1 MGRHANVL
9 QALSVARRTD
19 GAGGLFR
26 GTIPLLSR
34 EVPFYVVG
42 MTGYAY
48 LKKVFD
54 GELLMAS
61 GVATAQSN
69 CFTALCVSVGTAL
82 VLSAQCT

>member
-1 MGRHANVL
+1 MVQGGC
-9 QALSVARRTD
+9 S
-19 GAGGLFR
+19 AGPYPCSPER
-26 GTIPLLSR
+26 S
-34 EVPFYVVG
+34 PFYVVG